1 MMAIEHTAAMPNT
14 AQSRPIRP
22 SGAQIPLSM
31 MRPGETARILSVRG
45 KDETRRFLQSL
56 GFVEEAEVTVVSEL
70 GGNVIVQIKDAR
82 VAVSKEMASRILAG

>member
-1 MMAIEHTAAMPNT
+1 MATKHAAVLQTAGRPH
-14 AQSRPIRP
+14 PIRP

-45 KDETRRFLQSL
+45 KDDTRRFLQSL
-56 GFVEEAEVTVVSEL
+56 GFVEDAEVSVVSEL

-82 VAVSKEMASRILAG
+82 VAVSKAMASRILAG